1 MIKRLISKRA
11 KVTSDEP
18 AYKKKEK
25 SDNGGTIYHYD
36 EKHVEKRWKEKREKI
51 RKLEKNIKKI
61 RKQYEK
67 DLTSDNLRTRA
78 IACVVGVID
87 DTSMRVGNPK
97 SVEEHDTYGATTLK
111 VKHVTFVGNKAKLK
125 FVGKSDVK
133 QDLEVENKKVVSVLK
148 ELTKN
153 KEKNDFVFEIEGKK
167 IWDRA
172 INRYLSKFNIS
183 AKDLRGFHANRLMKE
198 ILKKKDF
205 KKALD
210 EVAEIVGHEPSTL
223 KNQYLDPELVE
234 KYEKNK
240 KASISCRA
248 DDLPISESP
257 SVNQQGQQPLYS
269 DPLNIENL
277 LKQVDIDLNVNNIG
291 TNVVFD
297 DPSIKMAW
305 RIIAPFLPPGSTIT
319 SVYRDEHEQARI
331 LLEYWRSWG
340 VFDGH
345 KWNNRWNTKRYEG
358 YFHKIFGIE
367 QRINPWKIEQL
378 YNKSI
383 TRTAFNRQD
392 KYMLDKISRIMAT
405 GTVPS
410 GFDRPDVAAPGE
422 SAHQEGIAFDISG
435 TNLNL
440 ISERIIYVSNIF
452 PESVQLMQPPY
463 KEGVA
468 NDVVHVVLARSV
480 SMPNINDY
488 ILKLV
493 QIQNPQVMRII
504 QQNIKPFISK
514 RAELTPEDIAWVDSL
529 RAGITQP
536 NKQLINISQEDRRML
551 MVPKA
556 KVNQLLLDAWK
567 TLKPFLPETAV
578 MTSGVRTPE
587 DQKNILNH
595 YWKKATGKTVPQDLR
610 SDMRVW
616 RQVSRLLK
624 RHYGYIVGPPE
635 TNNPYSH
642 LKGRALDIAGA
653 DLYDISAAVKAVSN
667 NPNLPVTFRK
677 PLIEQGNGCV
687 HVGVESA
694 RFDEDA
700 VLAAREHS
708 RQHIYSMTENEQIRN
723 IFADFLRSNPPE
735 NLINKLGIIQY
746 ESFDGQGIADSEDEL
761 ILDMGFG
768 KEDRLGDWF
777 EKSPIFRWREDIP
790 EFKIHELEE
799 SEAKKMAKD
808 DPEKFFYRG
817 LHKEYPNLEPLALE
831 EMIKK
836 NAKFFF
842 IFLYH
847 ERDEDNFNNLVE
859 QAAEALSLQDARAFF
874 YYHLHHKFPELGRG
888 AIVQL
893 IDTNPDSFFDLG
905 LQKDYPDLEESA
917 GAARNIKDPNKVE
930 LEQPEWLK
938 HDSERPISLRDKNAA
953 NKTFPN
959 TDEEALAIQPSTFLN
974 DKKLMGKFPHL
985 ILAQATRL
993 SMLHPQEYF
1002 VLKYYRRPEL
1012 KNVNQDALLRLLDF
1026 NPSFYF
1032 NSGLFLEDEF
1042 KHAIDTAAI
1051 NILRNNP
1058 TEILN
1063 LAKSS
1068 PVIREAI
1075 QDVIPE
1081 AERMISD
1088 FDKEKELS
1096 ISEKTKE
1103 EHRINREKRQFWKH
1117 QFDISEIGNQPSF
1130 WKYPKACISQ
1140 RIKYANDTI
1149 NLTSTERK
1157 IFNILKSAVNEFNLG
1172 TTIRVAGGWVRDKL
1186 MGRQSKDIDIAIDNM
1201 TGKEFVDYINRYARI
1216 HNIDVTAGL
1225 IPAKPEQGKHLE
1237 TAVIHMFGESIDV
1250 VNLRD
1255 EEYDEESRKPIVTI
1269 TDSPIKDAF
1278 RRDLTINS
1286 LFYNIHTN
1294 KVEDF
1299 TDQGIYDIKNKILR
1313 TPKTVTDKQQ
1323 EEVGRF
1329 IDAKQ
1334 IYLDDP
1340 LRVLRAIRFANRY
1353 PDFKID
1359 PEIISAAKDKD
1370 VQEAFR
1376 NKITWERRQEELSKI
1391 MSENRS
1397 PREALELIK
1406 DLGYR
1411 SEILQL
1417 PDEYSEW
1424 ELDQNNPHHEFNVWG
1439 HLMEALDNIYEI
1451 TKNEDLNKADR
1462 YILNWATLLHDVGK
1476 LDPAVQGVKE
1486 MEDKLINTYHGH
1498 ERSSIQAVQYI
1509 LTKLKGTKG
1518 KDIKRIQSLIDA
1530 ARRVDLDPD
1539 KASKITAKAIR
1550 NILKLTQEFGDDW
1563 KRALQVALADAAAHK
1578 GGWLPTFPMEGYDY
1592 LTHQF
1597 KKVPTATAL
1606 VPLISGFELQNLFN
1620 RRPGKWIGQINK
1632 ELQIWQTQAATHD
1645 IELSREDVMHFLEL
1659 FDAQNIYDEKTHEYK
1674 EPIVQMTKEARFIS
1688 KLAEKELGDNKYE
1701 KEKDDPKWD
1710 EVLIDKDRKLTR
1722 RQIRDHYV
1730 KNKSKIMSEIKNKP
1744 VMLFIGTGKNQN
1756 VLKRNHNDKK
1766 IIISNDKDYSYW
1778 IDRRMISVHRVI
1790 EPKTDLGFV
1799 DLDVHGNFSKE
1810 KTLKYAKQIASK
1822 IKSKYGK
1829 PTIYESG
1836 GTGYHVEFHTK
1847 ETNVD
1852 TLRNDLREMCED
1864 LNEDFDGF
1872 TTGIVKGDGVR
1883 TDTTTLKTNG
1893 NIRVPYALH
1902 EKYGGIKK
1910 PISHD
1915 GGDDNRDYFS
1925 YPLSLRDN
1933 NRLTTS
1939 EASVLYLSGIP
1950 DDIIE
1955 LLSHLPGYFK
1965 FPSAEEDNIISGKII
1980 ISPDVYI
1987 LWNYL
1992 DRASAYVSEQ
2002 HGYNASVRLRYI
2014 TDKMQNPSQYIT
2026 VFEYNSNDPY
2036 ETFKQLQSFLMDQ
2049 DLHQK
2054 MLKIISDKE
2063 ETEQEGLA
2071 EVIPLFKDKLSNNY
2085 VRPISKLAKRKP
2097 IGIFAVLPEKL
2108 AKQFPS
2114 LGKHDNSKPHITVLY
2129 IGKNVKNS
2137 QHELLLQ
2144 TIERTLK
2151 KWMPFVV
2158 GLDNKVSYFPASK
2171 HSDGCKVAKMKIISD
2186 ELKKLHKELKKSIS
2200 DVGIKIDDHH
2210 PTYTPHTTLEY
2221 MPSPKEKYDGN
2232 IPDGSWLVDSIEV
2245 WGCGDNKKIPL
2256 QKIISKRAKLPYGWW
2271 LSPDGQ
2277 LYEVDI
2283 FSHNI
2288 FVYKNKE
2295 LFGEVLNN
2303 GYATAFANDWVRI
2316 VNDADGLNLDF
2327 PAKENK
2333 YIRRVQSADLPDI
2346 YKSVVI
2352 SWPGGFISDIPYSV
2366 FVASSSFD
2374 DIEKYK
2380 WASIHPFIS
2389 KRANG
2394 PYAWWLS
2401 PDNKLYP
2408 VGFFE
2413 HARFITENIDLFEG
2427 ALETADKTYSE
2438 IYNIAFERGWIR
2450 LATERSYLQVQVP
2463 SFDDLYLR
2471 RAQNIVPHLP
2481 INVKEIDIFTPS
2493 DIGVGP
2499 FNLLDFLAANS
2510 FKELEK
2516 LDKQSFKSNF
2526 RYISKRAQSMQEY
2539 ASNMK
2544 EVLLKISK
2552 DPLSTYKS
2560 KRDTGETPEPEGK
2573 AKKGKNKYRFVIQ
2586 DHQATKHH
2594 WDLRLENDDGTLH
2607 SWSIPK
2613 HHKPKGNE
2621 KLLAVRTEN
2630 HPIEYM
2636 NFSGRIPSGEY
2647 GGGTVKIVQKGTYK
2661 PIEYTNKKIIFE
2673 VFAGK
2678 IEGKWALIHTDGKN
2692 WLWMKYKSDKK

>member
-1 MIKRLISKRA
+1 MRQISKRA
-11 KVTSDEP
+11 KVVSDKP
-18 AYKKKEK
+18 AYEKKEK
-25 SDNGGTIYHYD
+25 SESGGTIYKYKEDHI
-36 EKHVEKRWKEKREKI
+36 KKRWNEKI
-51 RKLEKNIKKI
+51 EKLKKLEKELKKV

-67 DLTSDNLRTRA
+67 DLNSDDDRTRA
-78 IACVVGVID
+78 IAAIVGIMD
-87 DTSMRVGNPK
+87 DTAMRIGNEDSAK
-97 SVEEHDTYGATTLK
+97 EGTFGASTLK
-111 VKHVTFVGNKAKLK
+111 VKHVKGKGNKMTFDFPGKGAIEQNVVLENSKVIKVIRDLMK
-125 FVGKSDVK
+125 GKKSD
-133 QDLEVENKKVVSVLK
+133 
-148 ELTKN
+148 
-153 KEKNDFVFEIEGKK
+153 DFIFEIDGKK

-172 INRYLSKFNIS
+172 VNRYLSKFDIS

-198 ILKKKDF
+198 MLKKKDF
-205 KKALD
+205 KDALN
-210 EVAEIVGHEPSTL
+210 EVAEIVGHEASTL

-234 KYEKNK
+234 KHEGKKK
-240 KASISCRA
+240 KATISCRA
-248 DDLPISESP
+248 DDLPMSASP
-257 SVNQQGQQPLYS
+257 AIQQEEQPIPYS
-269 DPLNIENL
+269 DPTDIQNL
-277 LKQVDIDLNVNNIG
+277 LTQVDIDLNVNNIG
-291 TNVVFD
+291 KNVVFD
-297 DPSIKMAW
+297 DPSIKIAW

-345 KWNNRWNTKRYEG
+345 KWHNRWNTKIYEG
-358 YFHKIFGIE
+358 YFHKTFGIE
-367 QRINPWKIEQL
+367 QRINPWRIERL

-383 TRTAFNRQD
+383 NRTAFSRLD
-392 KYMLDKISRIMAT
+392 KYILNKISRIMVA
-405 GTVPS
+405 GTVPD
-410 GFDRPDVAAPGE
+410 GFDRPDVAEPGE

-435 TNLNL
+435 PNLNL
-440 ISERIIYVSNIF
+440 ISERVIYVSNIF
-452 PESVQLMQPPY
+452 PESIQLMQPPY

-468 NDVVHVVLARSV
+468 NNVVHIVLARSV

-488 ILKLV
+488 VLKLI
-493 QIQNPQVMRII
+493 QIQNPQIARVI
-504 QQNIKPFISK
+504 QQNIKPLISK
-514 RAELTPEDIAWVDSL
+514 RAELTPADIVWVDNL
-529 RAGITQP
+529 RSGINQP
-536 NKQLINISQEDRRML
+536 NKQLINISQEDRRIL
-551 MVPKA
+551 MIPRA
-556 KVNQLLLDAWK
+556 KVNQLLLNAWK

-595 YWKKATGKTVPQDLR
+595 YWKKATGKTIPQDLR

-653 DLYDISAAVKAVSN
+653 DLYDISAVVKAVSD
-667 NPNLPVTFRK
+667 NPALPVTFRK

-700 VLAAREHS
+700 VLAVREHS
-708 RQHIYSMTENEQIRN
+708 RQRFASIYSAIEDEQIQN
-723 IFADFLRSNPPE
+723 IFADFLYSNPPE
-735 NLINKLGIIQY
+735 DLINKLGIIQY

-761 ILDMGFG
+761 VLDMGFG
-768 KEDRLGDWF
+768 KEDGLGNWF
-777 EKSPIFRWREDIP
+777 EKS
-790 EFKIHELEE
+790 
-799 SEAKKMAKD
+799 
-808 DPEKFFYRG
+808 
-817 LHKEYPNLEPLALE
+817 
-831 EMIKK
+831 
-836 NAKFFF
+836 
-842 IFLYH
+842 
-847 ERDEDNFNNLVE
+847 
-859 QAAEALSLQDARAFF
+859 
-874 YYHLHHKFPELGRG
+874 
-888 AIVQL
+888 L
-893 IDTNPDSFFDLG
+893 IL
-905 LQKDYPDLEESA
+905 DLEESA
-917 GAARNIKDPNKVE
+917 GAAHNIKDPNKIE
-930 LEQPEWLK
+930 FEQPEWFK
-938 HDSERPISLRDKNAA
+938 YDPEKPISLRDKNAA
-953 NKTFPN
+953 NNIFPD

-974 DKKLMGKFPHL
+974 NKKLMEKFPHL
-985 ILAQATRL
+985 ILAQATKL

-1012 KNVNQDALLRLLDF
+1012 KDVNQDALLRLLDF

-1051 NILRNNP
+1051 NILKNNP
-1058 TEILN
+1058 IEILN

-1075 QDVIPE
+1075 QDIIPE
-1081 AERMISD
+1081 AKKMVAD

-1103 EHRINREKRQFWKH
+1103 EHRINKERGQFWRH
-1117 QFDISEIGNQPSF
+1117 QFDISEIGNKPSF
-1130 WKYPKACISQ
+1130 WEYPKAYISK
-1140 RIKYANDTI
+1140 RLKYANDTI

-1157 IFNILKSAVNEFNLG
+1157 IFNILKSAVDEFNLG

-1216 HNIDVTAGL
+1216 HNIDITAGL

-1237 TAVIHMFGESIDV
+1237 TAVIHMLGESIDV

-1294 KVEDF
+1294 KIEDF
-1299 TDQGIYDIKNKILR
+1299 TGQGIYDIKNKILR
-1313 TPKTVTDKQQ
+1313 TPKTVTEEQQ
-1323 EEVGRF
+1323 KEVGRL

-1334 IYLDDP
+1334 IFLDDP

-1359 PEIISAAKDKD
+1359 PEIISAAKNKD

-1476 LDPAVQGVKE
+1476 LDPTVQGVKE
-1486 MEDKLINTYHGH
+1486 MGDKLVNTYHGH
-1498 ERSSIQAVQYI
+1498 ERSSIQAAQYI

-1518 KDIKRIQSLIDA
+1518 KDIKRVQSLIDA

-1592 LTHQF
+1592 LTRQF
-1597 KKVPTATAL
+1597 EKVPTTTAL
-1606 VPLISGFELQNLFN
+1606 VPLISGFDLQNLFN

-1632 ELQIWQTQAATHD
+1632 ELQIWQTQAATHN
-1645 IELSREDVMHFLEL
+1645 IELSREDVIHFLES

-1674 EPIVQMTKEARFIS
+1674 EPIVSMIKEARFIS
-1688 KLAEKELGDNKYE
+1688 KCAEKESEDGKYE
-1701 KEKDDPKWD
+1701 KEKNDPKWD

-1722 RQIRDHYV
+1722 RQIRDHYI
-1730 KNKSKIMSEIKNKP
+1730 KNKSKIMSEIKGKP

-1756 VLKRNHNDKK
+1756 VLKRNHNDKR
-1766 IIISNDKDYSYW
+1766 IIISDNKDYNYW
-1778 IDRRMISVHRVI
+1778 VDRRVVSIHRVI
-1790 EPKTDLGFV
+1790 ESKTDLGFV

-1810 KTLKYAKQIASK
+1810 KTLKYAKKITSK

-1847 ETNVD
+1847 KTNVD
-1852 TLRNDLREMCED
+1852 ALRNELREMCED

-1910 PISHD
+1910 PISH
-1915 GGDDNRDYFS
+1915 GGDDARDH
-1925 YPLSLRDN
+1925 LSIRDN
-1933 NRLTTS
+1933 GKTNKIV
-1939 EASVLYLSGIP
+1939 ASVLYLSGIP
-1950 DDIIE
+1950 DDILE
-1955 LLSHLPGYFK
+1955 LLSHLPGFFP
-1965 FPSAEEDNIISGKII
+1965 FPSAEEDGIVSGKII
-1980 ISPDVYI
+1980 ILPNVYI

-1992 DRASAYVSEQ
+1992 DKARSHVSEQ

-2014 TDKMQNPSQYIT
+2014 VDEANQSQYIT
-2026 VFEYNSNDPY
+2026 VFEYNSKDPY

-2063 ETEQEGLA
+2063 GSEQEELA
-2071 EVIPLFKDKLSNNY
+2071 KVIPLFKDKSSSEGTYLLS
-2085 VRPISKLAKRKP
+2085 KCAKKKP
-2097 IGIFAVLPEKL
+2097 IGIFAVLPKSL
-2108 AKQFPS
+2108 SKQFSS
-2114 LGKHDNSKPHITVLY
+2114 LGEHDNSVPHITLLY
-2129 IGKNVKNS
+2129 IGKNVKNN
-2137 QHELLLQ
+2137 QHNLLLQ
-2144 TIERTLK
+2144 TVERILE
-2151 KWMPFVV
+2151 KWMPFIVEF
-2158 GLDNKVSYFPASK
+2158 DNKVSYFPATK
-2171 HSDGCKVAKMKIISD
+2171 HSDGCKVAKIKILS
-2186 ELKKLHKELKKSIS
+2186 EQLKKLHKELKKGLVS
-2200 DVGIKIDDHH
+2200 VGIDVDDHFEN
-2210 PTYTPHTTLEY
+2210 YSPHITLEY
-2221 MPSPKEKYDGN
+2221 MEPPKVKYDGKT
-2232 IPDGSWLVDSIEV
+2232 PEGSWLIDSVEI
-2245 WGCGDNKKIPL
+2245 WGCGKNKTFRLPKVL
-2256 QKIISKRAKLPYGWW
+2256 SKRAKLPYGWW

-2277 LYEVDI
+2277 LYEVDV
-2283 FSHNI
+2283 FGHTI
-2288 FVYKNKE
+2288 FVDEHKE
-2295 LFGEVLNN
+2295 LFKDMSGGE
-2303 GYATAFANDWVRI
+2303 YDIAFDNDWIRI
-2316 VNDADGLNLDF
+2316 VKADNNLDLEF
-2327 PAKENK
+2327 PAKEDK
-2333 YIRRVQSADLPDI
+2333 YIRRVQSVDLPGI
-2346 YKSVVI
+2346 YKSVEI
-2352 SWPGGFISDIPYSV
+2352 SWPGGYILNIPYSI
-2366 FVASSSFD
+2366 FVASSGFD
-2374 DIEKYK
+2374 DLERFMKYRTSSRWEGTSGAFPIKIPYSMFITSSGFDDMFSSK
-2380 WASIHPFIS
+2380 WASIHSFIS
-2389 KRANG
+2389 KRADTSD
-2394 PYAWWLS
+2394 AWWLS

-2427 ALETADKTYSE
+2427 APEITDKNYYE

-2450 LATERSYLQVQVP
+2450 LVTLRGYLQVQVP
-2463 SFDDLYLR
+2463 SFDDLYLKR
-2471 RAQNIVPHLP
+2471 VQNIVPYLP
-2481 INVKEIDIFTPS
+2481 IINIKKIDILAS
-2493 DIGVGP
+2493 NDIEVGP
-2499 FNLLDFLAANS
+2499 FNLLDFLTANS
-2510 FKELEK
+2510 FKDLER

-2526 RYISKRAQSMQEY
+2526 RYISKRAKS
-2539 ASNMK
+2539 
-2544 EVLLKISK
+2544 ISK
-2552 DPLSTYKS
+2552 DPLSVYKK
-2560 KRDTGETPEPEGK
+2560 KRNFNETKEPKENG
-2573 AKKGKNKYRFVIQ
+2573 KGKNIFVIQ
-2586 DHQATKHH
+2586 KHEAH
-2594 WDLRLENDDGTLH
+2594 RAGTHFDLRLQKDNVLE
-2607 SWSIPK
+2607 SWAIPK
-2613 HHKPKGNE
+2613 AKLPSKGE
-2621 KLLAVRTEN
+2621 RLLATITEP
-2630 HPIEYM
+2630 HPLSYTG
-2636 NFSGRIPSGEY
+2636 SYTIPSGEY
-2647 GGGTVKIVQKGTYK
+2647 GAGKVSVYQKGHYK
-2661 PIEYTNKKIIFE
+2661 PISWSNKKIEFE
-2673 VFAGK
+2673 ISSGK
-2678 IEGKWALIHTDGKN
+2678 AKGKYVLVHTDGKK
-2692 WLWMKYKSDKK
+2692 WLWMIKKDEN